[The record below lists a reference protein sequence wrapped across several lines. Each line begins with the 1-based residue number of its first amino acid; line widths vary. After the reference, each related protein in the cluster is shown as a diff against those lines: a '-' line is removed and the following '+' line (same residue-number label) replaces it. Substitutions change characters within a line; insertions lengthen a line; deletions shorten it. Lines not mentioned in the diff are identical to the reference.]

1 MSYKD
6 YRKRYDY
13 KQITGTIKRKTYTT
27 AIKNVTPAVMLTAIM
42 LKFMHDND

>member
-13 KQITGTIKRKTYTT
+13 KQITGTIIRKTYTT
-27 AIKNVTPAVMLTAIM
+27 AIKNLMSSIMLTAIM
-42 LKFMHDND
+42 IEFMYDND

>member
-13 KQITGTIKRKTYTT
+13 KQITGPIIRKTYIT
-27 AIKNVTPAVMLTAIM
+27 AIKNLLPALMATAIM

>member
-13 KQITGTIKRKTYTT
+13 KQITGPIIRKAFIT
-27 AIKNVTPAVMLTAIM
+27 AIKNLMTDFKLTAIM
-42 LKFMHDND
+42 IKFMRDND